1 MWDPG
6 STALKDAGESG
17 HIRGAMSDTTPQ
29 RKVIHVDMDAFYSS
43 VEQRDNPKLRGKP
56 VAVGHAEGRGVVA
69 AASYEARAFGVHSA
83 MPSFKAREKCP
94 QLIFVPPRFDAYR
107 AISAQIRQ
115 IFSEHTDLFEP
126 LSLDEAYLDVT
137 FNKQGLPTATA
148 VARAIRQKILEVTGL
163 TASAGVSGC
172 KFLAKMASDINKPN
186 GMFVILPEEG
196 QAFVAALPIKK
207 FHGIGPATAARLEA
221 LGITTGAELRSKSLE
236 FLSRHFGKAGSH
248 FYKIS
253 RGIDDRPVN
262 PNRIRKSIGAENT
275 FVRDLSI
282 FDDLAAE
289 LMPLAN
295 KVWAHCERT
304 GARGRTCTL
313 KLKFSDFTQATRSR
327 SQNSEISSLEELKR
341 IAQDI
346 LKDELP
352 LPQALRLIGVSI
364 STLNTEPENQ
374 TAAAQLSLL

>member
-1 MWDPG
+1 
-6 STALKDAGESG
+6 
-17 HIRGAMSDTTPQ
+17 MSETTPQ

-94 QLIFVPPRFDAYR
+94 ELTFVPPRFEVYR
-107 AISAQIRQ
+107 AVSSQIRQ
-115 IFSEHTDLFEP
+115 IFSEHTDLIEP

-137 FNKQGLPTATA
+137 INKQAIPTATA

-163 TASAGVSGC
+163 TASAGVSYC

-186 GMFVILPEEG
+186 GMFVILPEDGE
-196 QAFVAALPIKK
+196 AFVAKLPIKK
-207 FHGIGPATAARLEA
+207 FHGIGPATAGRMES
-221 LGITTGAELRSKSLE
+221 LGITNGAELRNKTLA
-236 FLSRHFGKAGSH
+236 FLTQHFGKAGSH

-275 FVRDLSI
+275 FVRDLST
-282 FDDLAAE
+282 FDDLTAE
-289 LMPLAN
+289 LIPLAN

-327 SQNSEISSLEELKR
+327 SQNSEISSLEELKH

-346 LKDELP
+346 LKDEFP
-352 LPQALRLIGVSI
+352 LSQSLRLIGVSL

-374 TAAAQLSLL
+374 AASAQLSLL

>member
-1 MWDPG
+1 MDPG
-6 STALKDAGESG
+6 LAALKDAAESG
-17 HIRGAMSDTTPQ
+17 QIRGAMSETTPQ

-43 VEQRDNPKLRGKP
+43 VEQRDDPKLRGKP

-69 AASYEARAFGVHSA
+69 AASYEARAFGIHSA

-94 QLIFVPPRFDAYR
+94 QLLFVPPRFEVYR
-107 AISAQIRQ
+107 AVSSQIRQ
-115 IFSEHTDLFEP
+115 IFSEHTDLIEP

-137 FNKQGLPTATA
+137 FNNRGLATATA

-163 TASAGVSGC
+163 TASAGVSYC
-172 KFLAKMASDINKPN
+172 KFLAKMASDVNKPN
-186 GMFVILPEEG
+186 GMFVILPEDGEE
-196 QAFVAALPIKK
+196 FVAKLPIKK
-207 FHGIGPATAARLEA
+207 FHGIGPATAGRMES
-221 LGITTGAELRSKSLE
+221 LGIINGADLRNKTLA
-236 FLSRHFGKAGSH
+236 FLTQHFGKAGSH

-275 FVRDLSI
+275 FVRDLST
-282 FDDLAAE
+282 FDDLVAE
-289 LMPLAN
+289 LIPLAN
-295 KVWAHCERT
+295 KVWTHCERT

-346 LKDELP
+346 LRDELP
-352 LPQALRLIGVSI
+352 LSQSLRLIGVSL

-374 TAAAQLSLL
+374 AAAAQLSLL